1 MNLPL
6 SPTRFQ
12 RLLAA
17 DAQNVSRDPTM
28 LFVILVAVLSPIGF
42 AIWQGPINETIRS
55 GTGLAGFTRYAAL
68 VIVAM
73 PAFLVGWVTGFLL
86 LEDRDE
92 STLFAI
98 DVTPMGKSGYFAYRV
113 SVTGLISWVIAFGG
127 IRLLLPDA
135 GLLMAAFAGILIAM
149 EAVCVAVGL
158 PAIARNKVEGLAL
171 NKLINIAALA
181 PFLVFIPSPLRL
193 LGGVVPTY
201 WIGELIGSPPVA
213 LLPMAAN
220 VTSALAVHAIVV
232 AWLFRVAINRIG

>member
-1 MNLPL
+1 MNALL
-6 SPTRFQ
+6 SPNRFQ

-28 LFVILVAVLSPIGF
+28 LFVVLITILTPIGF
-42 AIWQGPINETIRS
+42 AIWHNAIDETIRS
-55 GTGLAGFTRYAAL
+55 GTGLTGFTHYAAL
-68 VIVAM
+68 VIVTM

-98 DVTPMGKSGYFAYRV
+98 DVTPLGKSGYFAYRV
-113 SVTGLISWVIAFGG
+113 IVTGFLSWLISLFG
-127 IRLLLPDA
+127 IVLLLPEA
-135 GLLMAAFAGILIAM
+135 GPVMPVFAAFLIAM

-158 PAIARNKVEGLAL
+158 PAVARNKVEGLAL

-201 WIGELIGSPPVA
+201 WIGELIGSPPVII
-213 LLPMAAN
+213 LPMAAN
-220 VTSALAVHAIVV
+220 VLFALLVHVLVV
-232 AWLFRVAINRIG
+232 VLLFRVAINRIG